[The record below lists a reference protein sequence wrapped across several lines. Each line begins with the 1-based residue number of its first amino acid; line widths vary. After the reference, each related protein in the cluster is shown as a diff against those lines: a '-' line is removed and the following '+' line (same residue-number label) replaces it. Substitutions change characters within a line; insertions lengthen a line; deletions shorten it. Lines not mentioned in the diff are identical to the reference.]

1 MKPRRAKPNSIF
13 SLKRIPIFDIVPL
26 PGGHDI
32 LCARDTE
39 GGPPSAGTVERWNLK
54 TGKRGAVFTG
64 HTDTVRGVALAFGG
78 TRVVSAGFDAVRV
91 WDLKRATCLAT
102 FPMAAEAVAV
112 TDDGTHAL
120 VTLTEQ
126 IVLIDLESG
135 RQVRDFTAHKSRVM
149 EVAIVPGLGQFV
161 SASLDCRVGLWDIVR
176 GKRVRWLDANPKR
189 KKFVSR
195 MGTENPESAT
205 SVSVMAD
212 RRRLIAG
219 YGDGAIRCWDLATG
233 TILHDATCG
242 KVWVMSVAASP
253 HDQVLIGAWDGK
265 VRLWQPG
272 EADVTELGE
281 HDGEVSAVAFLD
293 DGSRAVSGSFDEAL
307 RVWDIARGKCVE
319 MIGEPRV
326 SGLRPPTESEW

>member
-1 MKPRRAKPNSIF
+1 MKPRRAKPDSIF
-13 SLKRIPIFDIVPL
+13 NLKHVPVFDVVPL
-26 PGGHDI
+26 PSGLDV

-39 GGPPSAGTVERWNLK
+39 GGPPSAGTVERWDIT
-54 TGKRGAVFTG
+54 TGKRRAVFTG

-78 TRVVSAGFDAVRV
+78 TRIVSAGFDAVRV

-112 TDDGTHAL
+112 TDEGTHAL

-135 RQVRDFTAHKSRVM
+135 RTVRAFTGHKSRVM

-161 SASLDCRVGLWDIVR
+161 SASLDCRVGLWDIASGR
-176 GKRVRWLDANPKR
+176 RLRWLDANPKR
-189 KKFVSR
+189 KKFVPR
-195 MGTENPESAT
+195 MTEENPESVT
-205 SVSVMAD
+205 SVCMMAD
-212 RRRLIAG
+212 GQRLIAG

-233 TILHDATCG
+233 TIEHAVSCGDA
-242 KVWVMSVAASP
+242 WVMSVAASP
-253 HDQVLIGAWDGK
+253 NDQVLIGAWDHK

-272 EADVTELGE
+272 RPDVIELGE
-281 HDGEVSAVAFLD
+281 HDGEVSAVAFLG
-293 DGSRAVSGSFDEAL
+293 DGTRAVSGSFDETL
-307 RVWDIARGKCVE
+307 RVWDIARGTCLE

-326 SGLRPPTESEW
+326 SGLAPPTMSLW